1 MNEVFNNGT
10 LWLRAML
17 VVALVTIPKNM
28 AASCFSWQGYA
39 DKLRI
44 EQGFCLLF
52 SLLAYIIYII
62 SFVNFIEVN
71 INPRP
76 LYLYLSN

>member
-1 MNEVFNNGT
+1 MNEVFNNGI

-17 VVALVTIPKNM
+17 VVALVTILKNM

-44 EQGFCLLF
+44 EIGFCLRLYPF
-52 SLLAYIIYII
+52 DAYSFLL
-62 SFVNFIEVN
+62 S
-71 INPRP
+71 NPRP